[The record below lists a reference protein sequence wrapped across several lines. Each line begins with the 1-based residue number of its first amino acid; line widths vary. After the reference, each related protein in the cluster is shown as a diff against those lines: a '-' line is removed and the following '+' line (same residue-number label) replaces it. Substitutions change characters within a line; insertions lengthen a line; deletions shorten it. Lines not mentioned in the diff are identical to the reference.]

1 MGTGSK
7 SVGAAFVAV
16 AAMAG
21 FAAASGA
28 SDAAPGDAAA
38 RVELD
43 PRIEE
48 RMRHAGI
55 VGLGAA
61 ILVDGQVAWTE
72 GYGLADRETGRPF
85 TPETVLNVGSISKTV
100 IGVELLRA
108 VEAGRLRLDD
118 DVSLHLPFRV
128 RNPRHPDLPITF
140 RQLATHT
147 SGITDRAPVYE
158 SSYHSGGDSP
168 VALDAF
174 LRDYFEPGG
183 RLYSVDNFVD
193 AEPGRLREYSNI
205 GAALAAWAVE
215 RATGTPFPTSTR
227 DGIFRPLGM
236 SGTGW
241 FLSEIDRSRHS
252 RLYDA
257 SSGTPVEIP
266 LYGLATYPD
275 GGLRTSVSD
284 LARFFL
290 ALLGDGSFDGARVL
304 SPASVA
310 ELRRFH
316 YTAGNRPENVR
327 LEEKNSGI
335 FWSTKLD
342 VTLVGHGGSDP
353 GVQAEMLAEPS
364 LRVGVILLS
373 NTTPADGK
381 GRAFYDIL
389 EALFDRGREL
399 LRAGAPSA
407 SARPAGGDG

>member
-1 MGTGSK
+1 
-7 SVGAAFVAV
+7 
-16 AAMAG
+16 
-21 FAAASGA
+21 
-28 SDAAPGDAAA
+28 
-38 RVELD
+38 L
-43 PRIEE
+43 
-48 RMRHAGI
+48 
-55 VGLGAA
+55 
-61 ILVDGQVAWTE
+61 
-72 GYGLADRETGRPF
+72 
-85 TPETVLNVGSISKTV
+85 
-100 IGVELLRA
+100 
-108 VEAGRLRLDD
+108 
-118 DVSLHLPFRV
+118 
-128 RNPRHPDLPITF
+128 

-147 SGITDRAPVYE
+147 SGITDREPVYE

-168 VALDAF
+168 VALDTF

-183 RLYSVDNFVD
+183 RLYSPDNFVD

-205 GAALAAWAVE
+205 GAALAAHAVE
-215 RATGTPFPTSTR
+215 RATGTPFPASTR
-227 DGIFRPLGM
+227 ESIFRPLGM

-241 FLSEIDRSRHS
+241 FLSEIDRSRHA
-252 RLYDA
+252 RPYDA
-257 SSGTPVEIP
+257 SSGTPVEVP

-290 ALLGDGSFDGARVL
+290 ALLGDGSFDGSRVL
-304 SPASVA
+304 SPGGVA

-316 YTAGNRPENVR
+316 YTAANRPENVR

-335 FWSTKLD
+335 FWSTKMD

-407 SARPAGGDG
+407 SARSAGSGG